1 MHISHVEIRNFR
13 ALQSVSVPLN
23 TFSILLGENDVGKTS
38 FLHALDRF
46 FVGKKLDDSS
56 DWFKKDTG
64 NEIRI
69 VLTFQNAPRDEL
81 NDFCRGDGTIV
92 VSKVFPFAAAPQVKA
107 ILGDDS
113 AVDIPRPILIPIS
126 FLLMNI

>member
-69 VLTFQNAPRDEL
+69 VLTFQKGASL
-81 NDFCRGDGTIV
+81 V
-92 VSKVFPFAAAPQVKA
+92 WH
-107 ILGDDS
+107 
-113 AVDIPRPILIPIS
+113 
-126 FLLMNI
+126 

>member
-64 NEIRI
+64 NEIALSSHFR
-69 VLTFQNAPRDEL
+69 T
-81 NDFCRGDGTIV
+81 
-92 VSKVFPFAAAPQVKA
+92 
-107 ILGDDS
+107 
-113 AVDIPRPILIPIS
+113 
-126 FLLMNI
+126 LLATS